1 LCRII
6 LDEVASLLIEGG
18 TVMREDG
25 RESTNIED
33 RRDEGPTGDAPL
45 IGGRHIGIGA
55 VLIALAA
62 SYFLGVD
69 PRVVLGLMSGAP
81 TTAPVTAQRATAP
94 TTPPTDELGHF
105 VSVVLANTEDTWSAI
120 FQQMGRQY
128 RDPKLVLFTASTP
141 TACGLGR
148 AAAGP
153 FYCPNDEK
161 VYIDLSFYRL
171 LRERFHAPGD
181 FAQAYVIAHE
191 VGHHVQNLLGTTAK
205 VESMRN
211 RLSEAQANQLSV
223 RVELQADCYAGVWA
237 HDSDQMRRF
246 LEQGDL
252 ESALRAAAAIG
263 DDTLQK
269 QAQGYVVPETFTHGT
284 SAQRTQWF
292 RSGFDSGKLQSCD
305 TFRAELS

>member
-1 LCRII
+1 
-6 LDEVASLLIEGG
+6 V
-18 TVMREDG
+18 REDG

-33 RRDEGPTGDAPL
+33 RRAEGPTGDGGPL

-55 VLIALAA
+55 VLVALAA

-69 PRVVLGLMSGAP
+69 PRVVLGLMSGTSTSAP
-81 TTAPVTAQRATAP
+81 ATSQRVTAQAA
-94 TTPPTDELGHF
+94 PPTDALGHL
-105 VSVVLANTEDTWSAI
+105 VSVILANTEDTWSAI

-128 RDPKLVLFTASTP
+128 HDPKLVLFTGSTP

-161 VYIDLSFYRL
+161 VYTDLSFYRL

-191 VGHHVQNLLGTTAK
+191 IGHHVQNLLGTMAK
-205 VESMRN
+205 VNSLRN

-237 HDSDQMRRF
+237 HDSDQMHRF

-269 QAQGYVVPETFTHGT
+269 QAQGYMVPETFTHGT
-284 SAQRTQWF
+284 SAQRTRWF
-292 RSGFDSGKLQSCD
+292 RSGFNSGKLQDCD
-305 TFRAELS
+305 TFRAEPS

>member
-1 LCRII
+1 
-6 LDEVASLLIEGG
+6 V
-18 TVMREDG
+18 REDG
-25 RESTNIED
+25 RESANIED
-33 RRDEGPTGDAPL
+33 RRDEGPTGDDRPL

-55 VLIALAA
+55 VLVAVAA
-62 SYFLGVD
+62 SYFFGVD
-69 PRVVLGLMSGAP
+69 PRVVLSLISGGP
-81 TTAPVTAQRATAP
+81 TSVPVTSQRVTGPAA
-94 TTPPTDELGHF
+94 PPTDQLGHF
-105 VSVVLANTEDTWSAI
+105 VSVVLANTEDTWSTI

-128 RDPKLVLFTASTP
+128 HDPKLVLFTGSTP

-161 VYIDLSFYRL
+161 VYIDLDFYRL

-191 VGHHVQNLLGTTAK
+191 VGHHVQNLLGTMAK
-205 VESMRN
+205 VDSIRS
-211 RLSEAQANQLSV
+211 RLSGAQANQLSV

-237 HDSDQMRRF
+237 HDSDQMHRF

-252 ESALRAAAAIG
+252 ESALQAAAAIG

-269 QAQGYVVPETFTHGT
+269 QAQGYAVPESFTHGT
-284 SAQRTQWF
+284 SAQRTRWF
-292 RSGFDSGKLQSCD
+292 RSGFDSGKLQACD
-305 TFRAELS
+305 TFKAEPS

>member
-1 LCRII
+1 
-6 LDEVASLLIEGG
+6 
-18 TVMREDG
+18 MREDG

-33 RRDEGPTGDAPL
+33 RRAEGPTGDAGPL

-55 VLIALAA
+55 VLVALAA

-69 PRVVLGLMSGAP
+69 PRVVLGLLSGGP
-81 TTAPVTAQRATAP
+81 TSVPVTSQHATAPVA
-94 TTPPTDELGHF
+94 PPTDELGHF
-105 VSVVLANTEDTWSAI
+105 VSVVLANTEDTWTAV

-128 RDPKLVLFTASTP
+128 RDPKLVLFTGSTP

-148 AAAGP
+148 VAAGP

-191 VGHHVQNLLGTTAK
+191 IGHHVQNLLGTMAK
-205 VESMRN
+205 VDSMRN
-211 RLSEAQANQLSV
+211 RLSQAQANQLSV
-223 RVELQADCYAGVWA
+223 RVELQADCYAGMWA
-237 HDSDQMRRF
+237 HDSDQMHRF

-269 QAQGYVVPETFTHGT
+269 QAQGYAVPETFTHGT
-284 SAQRTQWF
+284 SAQRIRWF
-292 RSGFDSGKLQSCD
+292 RSGFDSGKLQACD
-305 TFRAELS
+305 TFRTEL

>member
-1 LCRII
+1 
-6 LDEVASLLIEGG
+6 V
-18 TVMREDG
+18 REDG
-25 RESTNIED
+25 RESANIED
-33 RRDEGPTGDAPL
+33 RRDEGPTGGDGGPL

-55 VLIALAA
+55 VLVALAA

-69 PRVVLGLMSGAP
+69 PRVLLGLMSGG
-81 TTAPVTAQRATAP
+81 ATAP
-94 TTPPTDELGHF
+94 PPTSQRTSTPAAQPTDELGHF
-105 VSVVLANTEDTWSAI
+105 VSVVLANTEDTWSAV

-128 RDPKLVLFTASTP
+128 RDPKLVLFTGSTS

-148 AAAGP
+148 VAAGP

-191 VGHHVQNLLGTTAK
+191 IGHHVQNLLGTMAK
-205 VESMRN
+205 VDSMRN
-211 RLSEAQANQLSV
+211 RLSEPQANQLSV

-237 HDSDQMRRF
+237 HESDQMHRF
-246 LEQGDL
+246 LEQGDI

-269 QAQGYVVPETFTHGT
+269 QAQGYAVPDTFTHGT
-284 SAQRTQWF
+284 STQRTRWF
-292 RSGFDSGKLQSCD
+292 RSGFDSGKLQACD
-305 TFRAELS
+305 TFRAELG